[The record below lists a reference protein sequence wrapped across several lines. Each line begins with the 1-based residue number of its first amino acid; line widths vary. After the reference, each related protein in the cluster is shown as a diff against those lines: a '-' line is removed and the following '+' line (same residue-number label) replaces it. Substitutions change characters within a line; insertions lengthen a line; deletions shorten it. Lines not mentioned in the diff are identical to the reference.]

1 MNDKGKIG
9 NTLHYPSTPA
19 TKAKYDAF
27 CRAYHVNGNNA
38 TQAAIDAGY
47 SKKTAGSKGSDLLKI
62 VYIQDELQRL
72 KNEAVEEYTITLE
85 KRIRWLEKAVDFGF
99 RDCADAQGNIR
110 AENLAASISGVK
122 ELNVMLGTT
131 GEEEEAKSLAIN
143 FSVNDAVGE
152 VKVTNAST

>member
-1 MNDKGKIG
+1 MTDKGKIG
-9 NTLHYPSTPA
+9 NTLHYPKNA
-19 TKAKYDAF
+19 TTKNKYDAF
-27 CRAYHVNGNNA
+27 CREYHINGSNA
-38 TQAAIDAGY
+38 TQAAIHAGY
-47 SKKTAGSKGSDLLKI
+47 SKKTAGAKATFLLRI

-72 KNEAVEEYTITLE
+72 KDEAVQEYTVTLE
-85 KRIRWLEKAVDFGF
+85 KRLKWLEKAVDFGF

>member
-1 MNDKGKIG
+1 MTNTGKIG

-62 VYIQDELQRL
+62 VYIQDELQKL
-72 KNEAVEEYTITLE
+72 KDEAVEEYTITLE
-85 KRIRWLEKAVDFGF
+85 KRIRWLEKAVDYGF

-131 GEEEEAKSLAIN
+131 EAEEDAKSLNVN
-143 FSVNDAVGE
+143 FNVNSAVGE
-152 VKVTNAST
+152 IKVTNANT